1 MSAHTS
7 LHPPAAKTQARRHVF
22 ARACVATAVMAF
34 TALAQAQDAAGAA
47 AKPNACHDF
56 DEYINGAWKAATE
69 LPADRARV
77 GSFDALAQA
86 NDRLLAQALPQ
97 LVANPAQ
104 QTTPGLTLL
113 AAYYASGMDTAA
125 IERQGLRP
133 LQPLLQ
139 RLASVERPAL
149 PALLGELMR
158 HGVAAPMALWVGIDA
173 KDATRHVLS
182 LQQSGLGLPDRD
194 DYTAT
199 DARSQR
205 LREAYRRHALVL
217 MQAVAPQA
225 ADAEVQRRVD
235 AVIAFEG
242 QLAAASMDRIQRRD
256 PNAVYNPVTP
266 ESLQALAPGWD
277 WRALL
282 ASYTGRRLPT
292 GIDGSDSQ
300 TPPMVLGQPDFARAV
315 ARLAAETPLDTWR
328 DYLALRLL
336 DAVAPHGPQKLA
348 QSHFDFNEG
357 AQRGLRQRPPR
368 VEEVIRQIGGRTG
381 NLPLGQALG
390 ELFVTRSFSP
400 LAQQRALQMV
410 EDIRTGM
417 RQRVLASPWMSAQT
431 QKVALGKLDAMT
443 AKIGAPP
450 VWPRYEGLQLRPD
463 DYLGNLLKVNAWATA
478 DRLPDLD
485 RPVDRGRWN
494 TSPHIVNAFAA
505 SGNQIV
511 FPAGILQPPFFDEGA
526 DDATNYG
533 AIGMVIGH
541 EITHH
546 FDDRGRQFDA
556 VGNLRDWW
564 NAADVAAYR
573 ERADRV
579 AALYSGF
586 EPVPGERING
596 RQTLGENISDVGGM
610 QIAFAG
616 LQIALERQRKA
627 GRQIPL
633 VDGRT
638 PEQRFFIANALVWRI
653 KWQHDALVNQIRTG
667 QHSPGRYRIL
677 GPMSQMTSFAEAFN
691 CKPGERMVA
700 TDPIVVW

>member
-1 MSAHTS
+1 MSCLIPSRPCRPRSAPLAALALAAS
-7 LHPPAAKTQARRHVF
+7 LALAAPAA
-22 ARACVATAVMAF
+22 
-34 TALAQAQDAAGAA
+34 LDAAPSDA
-47 AKPNACHDF
+47 AKPAPPAGKALACHDF
-56 DEYINGAWKAATE
+56 DDYINGEWKATTE
-69 LPADRARV
+69 LPPDRARV

-86 NDRLLAQALPQ
+86 NDRLLAEALPQ
-97 LVANPAQ
+97 LAANPAQ
-104 QTTPGLTLL
+104 QTTPGLKLL
-113 AAYYASGMDTAA
+113 AAYYSSGMDTAA
-125 IERQGLRP
+125 IERRGLEP
-133 LQPLLQ
+133 LQPMLQ
-139 RLASVERPAL
+139 RIARTEREGL
-149 PALLGELMR
+149 PTLLGELMR

-182 LQQSGLGLPDRD
+182 LQQAGLGLPDRD
-194 DYTAT
+194 DYSAS

-205 LREAYRRHALVL
+205 LREAYRRHATVL
-217 MQAVAPQA
+217 MQALAPQA
-225 ADAEVQRRVD
+225 TPAEIERRVE
-235 AVIAFEG
+235 AVITFEG
-242 QLAAASMDRIQRRD
+242 QLAEASMDRIKRRD

-266 ESLQALAPGWD
+266 QSLQALAPGWD

-282 ASYTGRRLPT
+282 AAYTGRKLAPGQDT
-292 GIDGSDSQ
+292 LA
-300 TPPMVLGQPDFARAV
+300 PPLVLGQPEFAKAL
-315 ARLAAETPLDTWR
+315 ARLAEQVPLDTWR
-328 DYLALRLL
+328 DYAALRLL
-336 DAVAPHGPQKLA
+336 DAVAPHGPAKIA
-348 QSHFDFNEG
+348 QSHFDYNEG

-381 NLPLGQALG
+381 NLPLGQTLG
-390 ELFVTRSFSP
+390 ELFVTRKFSP

-410 EDIRTGM
+410 EDIRAGM
-417 RQRVLASPWMSAQT
+417 RQRVQASPWMSAET

-450 VWPRYEGLQLRPD
+450 TWPRYEGLQLQPD

-485 RPVDRGRWN
+485 RPVDRSRWN

-511 FPAGILQPPFFDEGA
+511 FPAGILQPPFFDEKA
-526 DDATNYG
+526 DDATNFG

-586 EPVPGERING
+586 EPVPGERLNG

-627 GRQIPL
+627 GKEVPL

-653 KWQHDALVNQIRTG
+653 KWQHEALVNQIRTG

-677 GPMSQMTSFAEAFN
+677 GPMSQMKSFAEAFN
-691 CKPGERMVA
+691 CSPGDRMVA
-700 TDPIVVW
+700 ADPIVVW